1 MIKLFKAIYNFIINL
16 FKKNDNKK
24 EKCGKIVVD
33 HQFEKNDGTT
43 LAYISYKK
51 EE

>member
-1 MIKLFKAIYNFIINL
+1 MIKIFKVIYNFIINL
-16 FKKNDNKK
+16 FKCDKK
-24 EKCGKIVVD
+24 KKCGKIVID

-43 LAYISYKK
+43 LAYLSYKV